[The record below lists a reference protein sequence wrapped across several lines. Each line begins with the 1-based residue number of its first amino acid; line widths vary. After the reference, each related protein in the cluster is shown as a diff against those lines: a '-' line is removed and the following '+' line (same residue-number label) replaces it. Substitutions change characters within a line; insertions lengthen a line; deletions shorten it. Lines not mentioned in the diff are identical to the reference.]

1 MEKPVDSG
9 VPSSGQK
16 PASQRPETPDF
27 WDKRFAEGVMPWDV
41 GSRDGLPQT
50 FRRFF
55 AARPAGRVL
64 VPGCGTAYE
73 AALLDAA
80 GHRVT
85 ALDFSREAVLKA
97 EAQLAGW
104 GGKLLCADFFAHAP
118 EAAYDLVFERAF
130 LCALPRKMWPDYAAA
145 MARLVAPGGLLA
157 GFFVV
162 GEEAGGPPFA
172 IDPARLEALLAP
184 HFVRETDD
192 AVSDSLPVFA
202 GRERWQV
209 WRRRDAAAPR

>member
-41 GSRDGLPQT
+41 GSRDGLPQA

-55 AARPAGRVL
+55 AARPASRVL

-104 GGKLLCADFFAHAP
+104 GGTLLCADFFAHAP

-145 MARLVAPGGLLA
+145 MARLVAPGGVLA
-157 GFFVV
+157 GFFIV

-172 IDPARLEALLAP
+172 CDLARLEALLSP
-184 HFVRETDD
+184 HFVREEDEI
-192 AVSDSLPVFA
+192 VGDSLPVFA
-202 GRERWQV
+202 GKERWQV
-209 WRRRDAAAPR
+209 WRRRS